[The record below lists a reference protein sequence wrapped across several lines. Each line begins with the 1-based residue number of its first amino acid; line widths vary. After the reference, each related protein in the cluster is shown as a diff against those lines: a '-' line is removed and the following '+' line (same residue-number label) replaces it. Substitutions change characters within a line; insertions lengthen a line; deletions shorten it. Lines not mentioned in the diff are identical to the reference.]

1 MLKIFNPNSNLRY
14 NMALLVLLTLAALMS
29 LPYLC
34 HEADTKQYQ
43 WRSYLIAF
51 TIYSALLVGAWICS
65 ALPVLLWMK
74 G

>member
-1 MLKIFNPNSNLRY
+1 
-14 NMALLVLLTLAALMS
+14 MAPIVLLTLAALVS

-34 HEADTKQYQ
+34 HEADTNSYE
-43 WRSYLIAF
+43 WRTFIFAF
-51 TIYSALLVGAWICS
+51 VVYSVLLVGAWICS

>member
-1 MLKIFNPNSNLRY
+1 MGP
-14 NMALLVLLTLAALMS
+14 LVLLMLAALVS

-34 HEADTKQYQ
+34 HEADTKRYE
-43 WRSYLIAF
+43 WRTFVIAF
-51 TIYSALLVGAWICS
+51 IVYSMLLVGAWVCA